1 MTRTLISL
9 VVFLAGLAVA
19 GWIGAG
25 YIGSNPLALAIIGL
39 IGVVY
44 LTGAIELL
52 RYQRATNALASAV
65 NGLTVAPA
73 SLDGWLTQLPANLR
87 GAVRL
92 RIEGPRVA
100 LPGPALTPYLVGM
113 LVLLG
118 MLGTFLGMVA
128 TLRGTGIA
136 LESAVDLQ
144 AIRSSLASPIQGLGF
159 AFGTSVAGVATSAA
173 LGLLA
178 TICRRSRIQ
187 AAQSLDVMIAT
198 TLRPFSQNHQ
208 GEQTYK
214 LLQQQA
220 HAMPELVDRLQTMIA
235 AMEKQTNA
243 LHERLATSQD
253 AFYGRTEMAYT
264 RLAGSLEASLKQTVV
279 ESARAAGEAIQPAV
293 QQTLA
298 GLARETSAWQ
308 DTLALA
314 IRQQLETLSGRF
326 EATTSSVADIWQQA
340 LAKQEQTNSR
350 LAEDNQRA
358 LTTAA
363 ATLERHAQALVHSL
377 GQSHTE
383 LQDKLVA
390 QDQARLDSWQSSIEA
405 LAAKWNTSLQGTA
418 GSVHETMTH
427 TASTL
432 QASLADVIASL
443 DASLKATSA
452 SLREQWQQTT
462 ASAADQQQR
471 ICQTLATTARELT
484 DQTQAHARETIS
496 EVSQLLHTVSQA
508 PKAAAE
514 VIAELRQSHV
524 DLQSQL
530 IAQDQQRLNDWK
542 STLDHIASH
551 WNQSLETSAG
561 ALHNT
566 MATTASS
573 LTASLTD
580 TAATLQRSVE
590 GMTTSLDSSLK
601 STAATLSQ
609 EWAQSGTQAAQV
621 QQAICDTLARTAQ
634 ELSTQTQAQ
643 ARDTIRE
650 VAQLLHIVSEAPKA
664 AAEVIAEL
672 RQSHVDLQDRLISLD
687 QQRLDTWKTSLDKV
701 AATWNRSLENTT
713 QTVGSALQSAAETVN
728 SSLQGTAQTVNASMQ
743 GHAQEIS
750 ATLQTTAQTVN
761 ASIQST
767 VDSLN
772 QSLQSRTDALA
783 TTLEKSA
790 SAVGT
795 TMQDIATSLD
805 GTLQSTANALN
816 ASLEKT
822 ATTLDATLQ
831 TTATSLSESLQ
842 STATTLTSSLQ
853 GTVEIVNTSLEK
865 TTDTVGAKLDD
876 TASSLN
882 AALLTTTQALTT
894 SLEDTTNSIGARMED
909 TAASLSA
916 SLQGTTSTLTV
927 TLENTASSL
936 HNTFDDIAS
945 SLNVSL
951 ENTAYTLRQEWEQAS
966 TQAAQRQQEICDT
979 LARTAD
985 EIATSTKTHA
995 SETIAEVAQLVQAAA
1010 EAPRVAA
1017 SVISELRQK
1026 LTDAMARDNEML
1038 EERTRLMDTLST
1050 LLDAVNHAST
1060 QQRETVDSLIS
1071 HSSELLE
1078 RVGSQFTAHVQRET
1092 EKLADVSAQLT
1103 GSAVEVASLGEVFGT
1118 SVERFQQ
1125 SNDKLL
1131 EHLQRVEAALDKSM
1145 ARSDEQLAYY
1155 VAQAREVVDLSILS
1169 QKQII
1174 EDLQRL
1180 AGQQQAVAHTDTP
1193 A

>member
-363 ATLERHAQALVHSL
+363 ATFEQHAQALVHSL

-580 TAATLQRSVE
+580 TAATLQRSIE

-687 QQRLDTWKTSLDKV
+687 QQRLDTWKTSLDEV

-728 SSLQGTAQTVNASMQ
+728 SSLQGTAQTVNASI
-743 GHAQEIS
+743 HS
-750 ATLQTTAQTVN
+750 N
-761 ASIQST
+761 

-805 GTLQSTANALN
+805 RTLQSTANALN
-816 ASLEKT
+816 ASLKKT
-822 ATTLDATLQ
+822 ATSLDATLQ

-1078 RVGSQFTAHVQRET
+1078 RVGSQFTAHVQSET